1 MTIWRM
7 SVAGWIP
14 KATNTYSEYSILI
27 FNCNSGCT
35 NAPQCYVIRT
45 LAVLL
50 IMKGSELGVYAYDCY
65 VSGPCP

>member
-7 SVAGWIP
+7 HVVSWIP
-14 KATNTYSEYSILI
+14 KATNTYSEYVIPI
-27 FNCNSGCT
+27 FSGYT

-45 LAVLL
+45 LPVLL
-50 IMKGSELGVYAYDCY
+50 IMNGSELGVYAYDCY